1 MISSSSSRF
10 PQCSRSISKM
20 RWSSAACRS
29 STNML
34 QTGLP
39 PMPACVRGPPARRRY
54 PVAAAPRTAVIE
66 APKSGMS
73 RIAAGQRRT
82 ASTGRRPT
90 AAAAKLATK
99 GSNAPHCS
107 HPIRGLERQQ
117 CSVRS
122 RWRVPGFWQSN
133 FMNCVAG
140 QPLFVQAGNR
150 PKGSSG
156 DLLTER
162 LVRPRSCRSQ
172 RLPGNR
178 SSATAALAR
187 GARRIG
193 YELRLSSVLL
203 SALTT
208 GRGA

>member
-1 MISSSSSRF
+1 M
-10 PQCSRSISKM
+10 
-20 RWSSAACRS
+20 
-29 STNML
+29 
-34 QTGLP
+34 
-39 PMPACVRGPPARRRY
+39 
-54 PVAAAPRTAVIE
+54 
-66 APKSGMS
+66 
-73 RIAAGQRRT
+73 
-82 ASTGRRPT
+82 
-90 AAAAKLATK
+90 
-99 GSNAPHCS
+99 
-107 HPIRGLERQQ
+107 
-117 CSVRS
+117 
-122 RWRVPGFWQSN
+122 PGFWQSN

-187 GARRIG
+187 GARQIG